1 MGTILE
7 IALFSSAVLGG
18 LSVVAAVLVLFA
30 KFINDISVDPDAT
43 EH

>member
-7 IALFSSAVLGG
+7 ISLYSAAVLGG
-18 LSVVAAVLVLFA
+18 LSVTAIVLVLFA